1 MENLGWGLQMT
12 VLGMGLVFSL
22 LALLWVLLTL
32 VLKFDKEEEEEE
44 IPVSGLE
51 ATDEAERIASLAD
64 EKVGSQT
71 PESHTVHGM
80 AADLVV
86 AIQIAVM
93 KHKMVLRGEAAP
105 MMRTSWP
112 GTQPSRWSAA
122 GRVRQ
127 TNTWTPRGK

>member
-32 VLKFDKEEEEEE
+32 VLKLDKGEEEET
-44 IPVSGLE
+44 PVSGLE
-51 ATDEAERIASLAD
+51 ATDEAERIAAEAD
-64 EKVGSQT
+64 NAIGAQT

-80 AADLVV
+80 AADMVA
-86 AIQIAVM
+86 AIQIAVL
-93 KHKMVLRGEAAP
+93 KHKMLLRGEAAP

-112 GTQPSRWSAA
+112 GTQPSRWAAA